1 MHSILPCLHDHWKI
15 KSNYM
20 NRGTRA
26 IKINEKCKNAMCN
39 HYYFG
44 AWMATGN
51 LLTSNHIVSK
61 LHISAVKWNPT
72 LRPQKPQGTAVGTEM
87 MTTAFSVS
95 PGSEKLP
102 FLLFRL
108 NGLAS
113 KLICHWY
120 GESASEKTEWK
131 GAKLPAE
138 FSFLFKDLQ
147 FKILIMPGSNKTSK
161 TSKKL

>member
-44 AWMATGN
+44 VWMATGN

-72 LRPQKPQGTAVGTEM
+72 LRPQKPLLWEPKWWPQRSPSLRDLRNCRFYYLGWTDSPASL
-87 MTTAFSVS
+87 SVIDM
-95 PGSEKLP
+95 EKVPQRKQNEREPNSQLNS
-102 FLLFRL
+102 LFCLRICS
-108 NGLAS
+108 S
-113 KLICHWY
+113 K
-120 GESASEKTEWK
+120 S
-131 GAKLPAE
+131 
-138 FSFLFKDLQ
+138 
-147 FKILIMPGSNKTSK
+147 
-161 TSKKL
+161 